1 MSVGLE
7 EANAAMRAAVAEVN
21 ERRAA
26 RDAAASETYSEWR
39 PPEYAMHPTSA
50 EFCRLCDELKE
61 MHRRKSY
68 DYGSADDPIANIR
81 NGAAFVQIE
90 PWRAAA
96 VRLSDKITR
105 FETYCRTG
113 RLEHEGVEDTLMD
126 MASYALLV
134 LLTHREAHDAA
145 QT

>member
-1 MSVGLE
+1 MSVGLD

-26 RDAAASETYSEWR
+26 RDAAASDTYSEWR

-50 EFCRLCDELKE
+50 EFCRLCDQLKE
-61 MHRRKSY
+61 MHRRKSA

-81 NGAAFVQIE
+81 NGAEFIGIE
-90 PWRAAA
+90 AWRAAA
-96 VRLSDKITR
+96 VRLSDKVTR
-105 FETYCRTG
+105 LGTYCRTG

-145 QT
+145 KT